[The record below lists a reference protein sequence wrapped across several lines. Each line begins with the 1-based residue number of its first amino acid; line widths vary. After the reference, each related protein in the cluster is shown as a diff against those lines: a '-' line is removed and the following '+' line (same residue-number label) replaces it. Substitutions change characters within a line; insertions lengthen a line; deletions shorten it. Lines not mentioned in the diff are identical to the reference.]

1 MPERASLAGSVF
13 HPKTIKPQWG
23 HTICVLFDVS
33 NTACRR
39 DESGM
44 THVLF
49 VQGNGKLTTDQ
60 TFMTIVVSVYND
72 D

>member
-1 MPERASLAGSVF
+1 MHSGKASRIQFSTLKLSSQNGD
-13 HPKTIKPQWG
+13 IL
-23 HTICVLFDVS
+23 CVFDVS

-39 DESGM
+39 DYSGM

-60 TFMTIVVSVYND
+60 TLMTTVVSVYND